1 MVEFPM
7 NFRRLSIYRDCATIH
22 CMNWNVLGHEWAEAL
37 LKQHIARDQV
47 RHAYLLTG
55 PPGVGRRTLALRFAQ
70 ALNCL
75 QPPAPGEACGVCRMC
90 TQTERMQQADLSIVA
105 AETVGGTLK
114 VDQVREL
121 QHTLSLTPYE
131 ARYRVAL
138 LLRFQEA
145 HISAQNA
152 LLKTLE
158 EAPAKVILLL
168 TTDAAENLLPTIVSR
183 CEVLRL
189 RALSVGRLAEALQ
202 DRWQIPAE
210 EARMLAHLSGG
221 RTGKALFFHDHPE
234 ALAMRREWGEDFVRL
249 LTSPRRE
256 RFAYADPFRKKE
268 REEIREIYQVWLSF
282 WRDILLVAS
291 GAEVPIVNLEWEKD
305 ITSLAGAT
313 GSRTARICTTNLEQG
328 LLQLDQNLNRQLLTE
343 VLLMDWP
350 RVSESV

>member
-1 MVEFPM
+1 M
-7 NFRRLSIYRDCATIH
+7 NFKRLSICRVCATIH
-22 CMNWNVLGHEWAEAL
+22 CMNWDVLGHEWAETL

-55 PPGVGRRTLALRFAQ
+55 PPGVGRRTLGLRFAQ

-75 QPPAPGEACGVCRMC
+75 QPPAPGECCGVCRMC
-90 TQTERMQQADLSIVA
+90 TQIERMQQADLSIVT

-114 VDQVREL
+114 VDQIREL

-131 ARYRVAL
+131 AKYRVAL

-145 HISAQNA
+145 NANAQNA

-158 EAPAKVILLL
+158 EAPDKVILLL
-168 TTDAAENLLPTIVSR
+168 TADTAENLLPTIVSR

-189 RALSVGRLAEALQ
+189 RPLSIEHLSEALQ
-202 DRWQIPAE
+202 NRWHIPPE

-221 RTGKALFFHDHPE
+221 RTGKALFFHDNPE
-234 ALAMRREWGEDFVRL
+234 ALATRREWVEDFVRL
-249 LTSPRRE
+249 LESSRRE

-268 REEIREIYQVWLSF
+268 REEIREIYQVWLSL
-282 WRDILLVAS
+282 WRDAMLVAS
-291 GAEVPIVNLEWEKD
+291 GAKVPIVNLEWEKN
-305 ITSLAGAT
+305 ITFLAGAVGT
-313 GSRTARICTTNLEQG
+313 RTARICTTNLEQG
-328 LLQLDQNLNRQLLTE
+328 LSRLDQNLNRQLLTE

-350 RVSESV
+350 SVQGIG